1 MDQQPYNDK
10 IRKEMI
16 LRDHLAAARTVLA
29 NERTILAYLRT
40 ALATIAAGVGLI
52 ELTTTPAMQTVGW
65 ILLPVGAACLVIG
78 VIRYLQFKQYISK
91 LTRAE
96 NELESD

>member
-1 MDQQPYNDK
+1 MNQQPYNDK

-40 ALATIAAGVGLI
+40 ALATVAGGAGLI
-52 ELTTTPAMQTVGW
+52 QFATTPAMRVVGW
-65 ILLPVGAACLVIG
+65 TLLPVGAACLVIG
-78 VIRYLQFKQYISK
+78 VVRYFQFKHYITQ
-91 LTRAE
+91 LTEAE
-96 NELESD
+96 NHLEST

>member
-1 MDQQPYNDK
+1 MNQQPYNDK

-40 ALATIAAGVGLI
+40 ALTTIAAGVGLI
-52 ELTTTPAMQTVGW
+52 ELTTTPAMQTIGW

-78 VIRYLQFKQYISK
+78 VVRYLQFRQYISQ

-96 NELESD
+96 KDLETD

>member
-1 MDQQPYNDK
+1 MNQQPYNDN

-52 ELTTTPAMQTVGW
+52 ELTSTPAMRTVGW

-78 VIRYLQFKQYISK
+78 VSRYLQFKQYISK
-91 LTRAE
+91 VTRTE

>member
-1 MDQQPYNDK
+1 MNEQPYSDN

-40 ALATIAAGVGLI
+40 ALATVAVGAGLI
-52 ELTTTPAMQTVGW
+52 QLAPTPAAQIVGW
-65 ILLPVGAACLVIG
+65 ALIPIGATCLVIG
-78 VIRYLQFKQYISK
+78 VIRYFQFRRYISK
-91 LTRAE
+91 LTQAE
-96 NELESD
+96 KDLEVD

>member
-1 MDQQPYNDK
+1 
-10 IRKEMI
+10 MI

-52 ELTTTPAMQTVGW
+52 ELTTTPAMQIAGW
-65 ILLPVGAACLVIG
+65 VLLPVGAACLVIG
-78 VIRYLQFKQYISK
+78 VIRYFQFQRYISK
-91 LTRAE
+91 LTEAE
-96 NELESD
+96 KEFELD